1 MGGGLIHGG
10 TNTWTYVLRGGPDT
24 WRHWYGEELISAGIR
39 TRMKWYKAEFIRRVI
54 WYIKRADTWRS
65 WYKEV
70 RSWYKE
76 VSDTCI
82 RFKEGSNMYMDE
94 LIQRKT
100 WYMNKL
106 THEESSC
113 MERIY
118 VGRNWSR
125 YSEMIHRGTRMWRDL
140 IHERCWS
147 IRYLIRGRSLYM
159 KELTHVRIWSMDG
172 SHPWRAITHE
182 GSWRMESSVRWSE
195 LIRGRS

>member
-1 MGGGLIHGG
+1 MRGGWYMVEQIRERMCYEEDLIHEG
-10 TNTWTYVLRGGPDT
+10 TDT
-24 WRHWYGEELISAGIR
+24 GISIMFR
-39 TRMKWYKAEFIRRVI
+39 PCISS
-54 WYIKRADTWRS
+54 S
-65 WYKEV
+65 W
-70 RSWYKE
+70 
-76 VSDTCI
+76 
-82 RFKEGSNMYMDE
+82 YMDE

-118 VGRNWSR
+118 VGRTWSR

-140 IHERCWS
+140 VHERCWS

-172 SHPWRAITHE
+172 SHSWRAITHE

-195 LIRGRS
+195 LIRGRSYYVEWAHTRGGDDLWRDPIHWVSWYMEEADTRSERIHG